1 MKINRI
7 PSFGSKLNF
16 DPIDKFLIFLWKILT
31 ISNFDPYGIFLYKD
45 YFLFIYIFS
54 FQDELPVQMDLGQ
67 HAELAAPLPLPQMA
81 ALLPR
86 PQLAA
91 PLPPPQLAAPLLRPQ
106 LAAPLPRP
114 RLTVLLPRAQVAA
127 PLPRP
132 QAASPLP
139 RAQSVAPLH
148 ESPVHLPL
156 MPPSSSSSPADLEL
170 IGNLQNQIALQQQLL
185 QLQQQSQQ
193 LIGRAL
199 PTLGQTPPH
208 PSPTS
213 MSSAS
218 IVYSPESELAT
229 DLPLRDVNNLKI
241 FLNWNFYGGGGE
253 IIVVLF

>member
-1 MKINRI
+1 
-7 PSFGSKLNF
+7 
-16 DPIDKFLIFLWKILT
+16 
-31 ISNFDPYGIFLYKD
+31 
-45 YFLFIYIFS
+45 
-54 FQDELPVQMDLGQ
+54 
-67 HAELAAPLPLPQMA
+67 
-81 ALLPR
+81 
-86 PQLAA
+86 
-91 PLPPPQLAAPLLRPQ
+91 
-106 LAAPLPRP
+106 
-114 RLTVLLPRAQVAA
+114 LTVLLPRAQVAA

-241 FLNWNFYGGGGE
+241 FLNWNFYGGGGNYCCF
-253 IIVVLF
+253 ILGRGCRIVIGNVGGRVYDKFSFFFFFLINS